1 MFDVYTKLTAHAT
14 AAILFVFLFFF
25 SPNMRRVEVRHVQ
38 TKSYYRAL
46 AVVPRFVGYKLM
58 VYVTALW
65 SCLVDGRLRVDA
77 IFVLMSATYALGATL
92 QMRVPLAITALCE
105 VQTTLSRIKVIT

>member
-1 MFDVYTKLTAHAT
+1 MSFLEKY
-14 AAILFVFLFFF
+14 AIG
-25 SPNMRRVEVRHVQ
+25 RH
-38 TKSYYRAL
+38 SL
-46 AVVPRFVGYKLM
+46 GYKLM

-65 SCLVDGRLRVDA
+65 SCLVVDGGHLRVDA

-92 QMRVPLAITALCE
+92 QMRVPAAITALCE

>member
-1 MFDVYTKLTAHAT
+1 M
-14 AAILFVFLFFF
+14 
-25 SPNMRRVEVRHVQ
+25 Q

-65 SCLVDGRLRVDA
+65 SCLVVDGHLRVDA

-92 QMRVPLAITALCE
+92 QMRVPAAITALCE